1 MNKNNID
8 LFNNIVYNWYIQI
21 FEKKK
26 INNYKNYNLKFK
38 IIDRLSK
45 NNWNGRNYMENNE
58 LSIAYAEVYEI
69 LSFMEPKYIDKIPLK
84 LMELFREEKL
94 KDYKPN
100 IEPTIPL
107 DEQKL
112 QKKTLIILAM
122 LNINYWCEDENEKKE
137 LIKLYSEN
145 DKRKEEELRERYN
158 PDNLF
163 KKKGQIVED
172 NKINQEYTQL
182 IEYKEQNIFKKILSK
197 IMKLFKKNN

>member
-8 LFNNIVYNWYIQI
+8 LFNNIAYNWYIQI